1 MEQAER
7 DRSLGHRRLDGAF
20 AGDAETTSAA
30 LLKFPLQPARS
41 SELTISYRFG
51 LLSLDC
57 GRIVPALRDPQPVLR
72 QPQQGRTH
80 RLVLSAVCG
89 VKTCSCT
96 TPIFLAP
103 TRHNEDPR
111 SMSQNASAP
120 AGLSGGERG
129 RKMAP
134 RGATGRGQVR
144 RSSNAQGSTP
154 RALFQRA
161 SVKLVPAHRLN
172 SAS

>member
-103 TRHNEDPR
+103 TRHDEDPDR
-111 SMSQNASAP
+111 HYTQSP
-120 AGLSGGERG
+120 AGVSNGARS

-134 RGATGRGQVR
+134 RRYAR
-144 RSSNAQGSTP
+144 RSQAQRVHEKRGSIP
-154 RALFQRA
+154 RARFQLA
-161 SVKLVPAHRLN
+161 SVKLVPAH
-172 SAS
+172 

>member
-96 TPIFLAP
+96 MECAP
-103 TRHNEDPR
+103 DGGQVQAALLTGCWACR
-111 SMSQNASAP
+111 SSYC
-120 AGLSGGERG
+120 AGLR
-129 RKMAP
+129 
-134 RGATGRGQVR
+134 
-144 RSSNAQGSTP
+144 
-154 RALFQRA
+154 
-161 SVKLVPAHRLN
+161 
-172 SAS
+172 